1 MNVRELVT
9 ILKFKTDAQSM
20 KSAENAINKIKSMM
34 AKIKPA
40 NLKVNTGNLG
50 TAQRSVSSLANTVT
64 RLNGRSINIKTNT
77 SALTNA
83 TSKVRALSSQV
94 QKASKTITVNAKANV
109 GNATKQI
116 NSLSQR
122 VKSANK
128 TVTVK
133 AKADTTT
140 ATKRLQALG
149 QQVAKAS
156 KTVTVK
162 ANTNAL
168 STATKRVQT
177 LQGAVTRLNGRSVN
191 IRTNTTGLNNV
202 QKKMDNIQKKL
213 AILNKAKVRA
223 IKIGADTSGIDKAIR
238 KLKELDRMQ
247 TRTTQ
252 NYFRTKA
259 QNVPKQPKAQKTP
272 SATGGMNVIG
282 GLKGAFMALG
292 GFAIISEIK
301 QTADAMMSLSSRI
314 KLVTKDD
321 AERLRVESAL
331 YNMSIRNRASLE
343 DLGDLYYKTA
353 SSAKQFG
360 ATQEDVLKLTD
371 IVSKSLIVGGADTAQ
386 QKSTILQLSQ
396 ALSSGVLQGDELRS
410 LRENAPRLMQEIAKN
425 LGTTMAGLKE
435 MGAKGEL
442 TTERLMGA
450 ILASGGAIEGEF
462 KRMTPTIGQAI
473 TVLGNKWS
481 KFILDI
487 QNNTGVFGQIAGFIL
502 DAVDLIGQGID
513 WAKEEFKT
521 LEPDFQDFFGNL
533 KELWAEM
540 QPLLDNLGTIFRN
553 WIIPA
558 LKMFLRVSIATF
570 GMVADLLKP
579 IVDFLDKIASL
590 IATIS
595 GGLPGII
602 KGFDNLIGKA
612 ESGALEKYKQITAE
626 YNQNNTVVVES
637 RADAGRALR
646 EANNNGFFELTPD
659 G

>member
-9 ILKFKTDAQSM
+9 VLKFKTDSASL
-20 KSAENAINKIKSMM
+20 KSAENAVNRIKTIMQRT
-34 AKIKPA
+34 KPL
-40 NLKVNTGNLG
+40 NLKVNTGN
-50 TAQRSVSSLANTVT
+50 AQKSVN
-64 RLNGRSINIKTNT
+64 
-77 SALTNA
+77 ALT
-83 TSKVRALSSQV
+83 SKLNQ
-94 QKASKTITVNAKANV
+94 
-109 GNATKQI
+109 
-116 NSLSQR
+116 
-122 VKSANK
+122 
-128 TVTVK
+128 
-133 AKADTTT
+133 
-140 ATKRLQALG
+140 LQ
-149 QQVAKAS
+149 Q
-156 KTVTVK
+156 
-162 ANTNAL
+162 N
-168 STATKRVQT
+168 KRV
-177 LQGAVTRLNGRSVN
+177 R
-191 IRTNTTGLNNV
+191 INV
-202 QKKMDNIQKKL
+202 
-213 AILNKAKVRA
+213 
-223 IKIGADTSGIDKAIR
+223 DTSQIDKATQSLNR
-238 KLKELDRMQ
+238 LSQAQ
-247 TRTTQ
+247 TRASQ
-252 NYFRTKA
+252 AHFKGKSKGLAQGKA
-259 QNVPKQPKAQKTP
+259 QNTAQ
-272 SATGGMNVIG
+272 AGGMGIVG
-282 GLKGAFMALG
+282 GLKGAFVALG
-292 GFAIISEIK
+292 GMAIINEIK

-314 KLVTKDD
+314 KLVTKDE
-321 AERLRVESAL
+321 AERLRVESTL
-331 YNMSIRNRASLE
+331 YEMANRNRASLE

-425 LGTTMAGLKE
+425 MGTTMAGLKE

-442 TTERLMGA
+442 TTQRLMQA
-450 ILASGGAIEGEF
+450 ILQSGGAIEGEF
-462 KRMTPTIGQAI
+462 ARMTPTIGQAI
-473 TVLGNKWS
+473 TVIGNKWS

-558 LKMFLRVSIATF
+558 LKIFLKVSIATF

-602 KGFDNLIGKA
+602 KGFENLIGKA
-612 ESGALEKYKQITAE
+612 ESGALQQYRNIMTENNQTNNITV
-626 YNQNNTVVVES
+626 QS
-637 RADAGRALR
+637 QADAGRMMR
-646 EANNNGFFELTPD
+646 ETNTFFEATAVD
-659 G
+659 